1 MEKLEYMPT
10 ECKES
15 EDFKIRYYLEQKG
28 DKMLFIVGLNPSYAN
43 MDRPDST
50 MKKILG
56 FMKREGYNGFVML
69 NLYAQRGAFPKE
81 QDKTEHQKVLNYIR
95 ILLSKYPE
103 LNILLAFGNNITLRD
118 YLGRNLLD
126 ILEILGDKKYFQIG
140 DLTKEG
146 YPRHPSRAKYEDFQ
160 LCDIEK
166 LKEKV
171 TKN

>member
-43 MDRPDST
+43 MDKPDST

-56 FMKREGYNGFVML
+56 FMKKEGYNGFVML

-81 QDKTEHQKVLNYIR
+81 QDKTEH
-95 ILLSKYPE
+95 
-103 LNILLAFGNNITLRD
+103 
-118 YLGRNLLD
+118 
-126 ILEILGDKKYFQIG
+126 
-140 DLTKEG
+140 
-146 YPRHPSRAKYEDFQ
+146 
-160 LCDIEK
+160 
-166 LKEKV
+166 
-171 TKN
+171 